1 MTISLEPG
9 SQKHRLYLSQL
20 ALYLR
25 HSRQILTAWDHY
37 SARHSDPETF
47 QPHDED
53 AYGLRQQQ
61 RDAHTLAAFGRVYY
75 HADELV
81 YVAEQQLAQL
91 SVSDRTR
98 RFAWQV
104 QELHEATECLYAVY
118 DDWLTVRAALPESA
132 RHGGVRGTAR
142 RELRGSMALPGP
154 VGDPRPGPLRRQRAG
169 RTAVEG
175 SRTHGG
181 RRPSGPRRCCRGAA
195 VSAVT
200 ECIEQTLISPRYLA
214 GSGDPAWVTVPLRR
228 ACGWSTAGD
237 PLVPRVI
244 LASPDQLAQLRI
256 APDPDPAEP

>member
-9 SQKHRLYLSQL
+9 SQEHRFYLSHL

-47 QPHDED
+47 HPHDED

-61 RDAHTLAAFGRVYY
+61 RDAHTLAAFGRVYC

-81 YVAEQQLAQL
+81 HVAEQQLAQL

-104 QELHEATECLYAVY
+104 RELHEATECLYAVY

-132 RHGGVRGTAR
+132 RPGTPAYEEPLAESYAEAWPYLDQWAIHGQ
-142 RELRGSMALPGP
+142 ALFA
-154 VGDPRPGPLRRQRAG
+154 VNALAEQQSRAAAP
-169 RTAVEG
+169 TAVAA
-175 SRTHGG
+175 T
-181 RRPSGPRRCCRGAA
+181 PAPAATAA
-195 VSAVT
+195 V
-200 ECIEQTLISPRYLA
+200 
-214 GSGDPAWVTVPLRR
+214 RR
-228 ACGWSTAGD
+228 
-237 PLVPRVI
+237 
-244 LASPDQLAQLRI
+244 
-256 APDPDPAEP
+256 